1 MSRVWVPSRGPYSPF
16 SVGPRT
22 LLARTCKS
30 CGKLAD
36 GESFPILNART
47 KNQARRKIC
56 HNCSNAN
63 KKRDREER
71 GIGRPTARPPENL
84 QTSAYRLWSV
94 EDDQRMRDLI
104 AAGAGY
110 EDIAVALGRSL
121 KAVYKR
127 RSDLGIARV
136 RPSHRVEQ
144 PWRIE
149 R

>member
-1 MSRVWVPSRGPYSPF
+1 
-16 SVGPRT
+16 
-22 LLARTCKS
+22 LARTCIA

-36 GESFPILNART
+36 GESFPTLNRGT
-47 KNQARRKIC
+47 PNEARRKVC
-56 HNCSNAN
+56 HDCFNAR

-84 QTSAYRLWSV
+84 QTSAYRQWSV

-104 AAGAGY
+104 ASGTPY

-121 KAVYKR
+121 RAVYKR
-127 RSDLGIARV
+127 RSILGISRV
-136 RPSHRVEQ
+136 RPSHRVRQ

-149 R
+149 Q